1 MDGIARWF
9 AGLCGGRGKIS
20 SRDQA
25 AARIQARYRG
35 IRVRDEQHKR
45 NAAATKIQAVRRGHA
60 VRRDMDSR
68 SWFQKREASTAVAS
82 DMGEMKQRMKTMAKA
97 MDKHDRKTGEKLV
110 RALRKEDQ
118 SWMHREADAEEERL
132 KHIKKH
138 TSRRRL

>member
-1 MDGIARWF
+1 M
-9 AGLCGGRGKIS
+9 CGGRGKIS

-60 VRRDMDSR
+60 VRRDMDPR
-68 SWFQKREASTAVAS
+68 SWFQKREASTALAS

-97 MDKHDRKTGEKLV
+97 MDKHDRITGEKLV
-110 RALRKEDQ
+110 RAMRKEDQ
-118 SWMHREADAEEERL
+118 SWMHREADAEE
-132 KHIKKH
+132 
-138 TSRRRL
+138 

>member
-9 AGLCGGRGKIS
+9 AGLCGGRGKIL

-35 IRVRDEQHKR
+35 GRVRDEQLKR
-45 NAAATKIQAVRRGHA
+45 NTAATKIQAVRRGHA
-60 VRRDMDSR
+60 ARRDMDSR
-68 SWFQKREASTAVAS
+68 SWFQKREASSAVS
-82 DMGEMKQRMKTMAKA
+82 TDMNEMKQRMKTMAKA

>member
-9 AGLCGGRGKIS
+9 AGLCGGRGKIL

-35 IRVRDEQHKR
+35 GRVRDEQLKR
-45 NAAATKIQAVRRGHA
+45 NTAATKIQAVRRGHA

-68 SWFQKREASTAVAS
+68 SWLQKREASTALAS

-132 KHIKKH
+132 RHIKRH
-138 TSRRRL
+138 SSRWRL

>member
-1 MDGIARWF
+1 M
-9 AGLCGGRGKIS
+9 
-20 SRDQA
+20 
-25 AARIQARYRG
+25 
-35 IRVRDEQHKR
+35 
-45 NAAATKIQAVRRGHA
+45 
-60 VRRDMDSR
+60 RRDMDSR
-68 SWFQKREASTAVAS
+68 SWFQKREASTALAS

-138 TSRRRL
+138 SSRRRL